1 MDKARDSSN
10 ALLPK
15 IKAAVGPSIP
25 FVHLF
30 KEISKNQGILLFY
43 FCHWTRPKPNYNY
56 FITVS
61 SWVDLGHLLLT
72 FKQLVSVL
80 GIDGSAKPVQIIYKS
95 VKDMKQKSFPF
106 QEFDTSIELIEIFE
120 NMKNV
125 KTEFHYNN
133 IIPIP
138 NILTKV
144 FISLRL
150 TGPYFVAKA
159 FFEQIKD
166 PYTSSQI
173 PPNDHLQTVM
183 ETSEDSVADQD
194 SDEIQSPPEKDDS
207 DSAINERPIIMGKT
221 FSRPLLEFIYVIQFR
236 HLCLKAK
243 IPLVLYTFP
252 SSPEIQTL
260 FALITPDAVPFP
272 KHALS
277 RRMVSSN
284 CSDSESDEVS
294 SPERKI
300 SKKDYYLINTM
311 MKLHESMDRSSLKQ
325 TLKREEKEG

>member
-1 MDKARDSSN
+1 MSCLVTSAPYQSLTRKTGFRVGIRTH
-10 ALLPK
+10 LPSFDFDL
-15 IKAAVGPSIP
+15 IR
-25 FVHLF
+25 LNR
-30 KEISKNQGILLFY
+30 SKRS
-43 FCHWTRPKPNYNY
+43 CT
-56 FITVS
+56 
-61 SWVDLGHLLLT
+61 
-72 FKQLVSVL
+72 
-80 GIDGSAKPVQIIYKS
+80 
-95 VKDMKQKSFPF
+95 
-106 QEFDTSIELIEIFE
+106 
-120 NMKNV
+120 
-125 KTEFHYNN
+125 
-133 IIPIP
+133 
-138 NILTKV
+138 
-144 FISLRL
+144 LR
-150 TGPYFVAKA
+150 VKA

-183 ETSEDSVADQD
+183 DTSEDSVADQD